1 MLFGKKKKRIAF
13 LLGCLWYYIK
23 RMEDVNRFSES
34 TDIMTTVCVELGI
47 DWEQVNN
54 AEKAYVRWWRGGVED
69 RPGMEEGKHE
79 DYT

>member
-23 RMEDVNRFSES
+23 RMEDVNRFSEA
-34 TDIMTTVCVELGI
+34 TEIMTTVCVELGI

-54 AEKAYVRWWRGGVED
+54 AEKAYVRWRRAEEED
-69 RPGMEEGKHE
+69 KHE
-79 DYT
+79 TD

>member
-1 MLFGKKKKRIAF
+1 MLFGKKKKHIAF

-23 RMEDVNRFSES
+23 RMEDVRRFVEA

-54 AEKAYVRWWRGGVED
+54 AEKAYVRWRRGGVED
-69 RPGMEEGKHE
+69 RPGMEDKHE
-79 DYT
+79 TD

>member
-23 RMEDVNRFSES
+23 RMEDVNRFSEA
-34 TDIMTTVCVELGI
+34 TEIMTTVCVEMGI

-54 AEKAYVRWWRGGVED
+54 AEKAYVRWRSGGVED
-69 RPGMEEGKHE
+69 RPGMEGDEHA
-79 DYT
+79 

>member
-23 RMEDVNRFSES
+23 RIEDVNRFSEA

-54 AEKAYVRWWRGGVED
+54 AEKAYVRWRSGGEED
-69 RPGMEEGKHE
+69 KHE
-79 DYT
+79 TY

>member
-1 MLFGKKKKRIAF
+1 MLFSKKKKRIAF

-23 RMEDVNRFSES
+23 GIEDVGRFSEA

-54 AEKAYVRWWRGGVED
+54 AEKAYVRWRRGGVED
-69 RPGMEEGKHE
+69 RLDMCN
-79 DYT
+79 

>member
-23 RMEDVNRFSES
+23 RMEDVNRFSEA
-34 TDIMTTVCVELGI
+34 TEIMTTVCVELGI

-54 AEKAYVRWWRGGVED
+54 AEKAYVRWWRGGEED
-69 RPGMEEGKHE
+69 KHE
-79 DYT
+79 TY

>member
-23 RMEDVNRFSES
+23 RIEDVNRFAEA
-34 TDIMTTVCVELGI
+34 TEIMTNVCVDLGI

-54 AEKAYVRWWRGGVED
+54 AEKAYVRWRRGGVYD
-69 RPGMEEGKHE
+69 RPGMEEDDH
-79 DYT
+79 D

>member
-23 RMEDVNRFSES
+23 RMEDVDRFVEA
-34 TDIMTTVCVELGI
+34 TEIMTTVCVELGI

-54 AEKAYVRWWRGGVED
+54 AEKAYVRWRRSG
-69 RPGMEEGKHE
+69 EESKHE
-79 DYT
+79 TD